1 MSTTFTNDS
10 KESLSNNSIPHNVII
25 KGHVGICPRLCE
37 RIAVVIFPLVER
49 LAVEQQLPAVG
60 GLGFGEH
67 ILGRRARN
75 ARRKQQR
82 ETARPGESAAK
93 IGSR

>member
-1 MSTTFTNDS
+1 MSAAGR
-10 KESLSNNSIPHNVII
+10 E
-25 KGHVGICPRLCE
+25 E
-37 RIAVVIFPLVER
+37 RILDEVTVDQPRSPVPAR
-49 LAVEQQLPAVG
+49 AWRALAVG
-60 GLGFGEH
+60 SLGFGEH

>member
-1 MSTTFTNDS
+1 M
-10 KESLSNNSIPHNVII
+10 
-25 KGHVGICPRLCE
+25 RE

-49 LAVEQQLPAVG
+49 LAVEQQFPAVG

-67 ILGRRARN
+67 ILVRRARN

-82 ETARPGESAAK
+82 ETARPGDVLL
-93 IGSR
+93 RRLDLR